1 MRFLTFA
8 VVAVLCAGCAGRDA
22 QPVQTVQQQDQYSDC
37 AMISAEI
44 EANNTKVKQLADEK
58 GVKVTQ
64 NVAAGVAGILV
75 WPLWFA
81 MDFKGAADSDMAA
94 LQARQQYLANLA
106 VQRCAHPA
114 PAGAGGR

>member
-8 VVAVLCAGCAGRDA
+8 MLALLCAGCAGRDA
-22 QPVQTVQQQDQYSDC
+22 QPIQTVQPQDQYSDC

-44 EANNTKVKQLADEK
+44 EANNAKVKQLADEK
-58 GVKVTQ
+58 GVKVAQ
-64 NVAAGVAGILV
+64 NVAAGVAGIVV

-106 VQRCAHPA
+106 VQRCSRPV
-114 PAGAGGR
+114 PPRRS